1 MAKLNDFIMDLEYTV
16 TAEQT
21 APSAE
26 RIKNAMLA
34 AAVPVMKNGTTWYRF
49 ADGELLTLD
58 NCVRYAQMLAA

>member
-16 TAEQT
+16 AAEQT

-26 RIKNAMLA
+26 RIKDAMLA
-34 AAVPVMKNGTTWYRF
+34 AAVPVTKNGTTWYRF

-58 NCVRYAQMLAA
+58 SFVRYAQMLAA